1 MPTNIKVGGAC
12 GFWGDWDSAAA
23 QLLQTGDLDYLVFD
37 YLAEVTMS
45 ILARARVKNPE
56 TGYATDFVKVV
67 KDNLDR
73 IQTSK
78 VKILS
83 NAGGVN
89 PDACAAA
96 ICDLIDAAGAN
107 LKVAVVKGDDLIGN
121 TAQFTEK
128 TEMFSG
134 ASFPDPTSVISIN
147 AYLGAGPVV
156 RALEAGADIVI
167 TGRSVDS
174 ALTLAACMHSFDWQ
188 TDDWDRLS
196 SGSLAGHILECGAQ
210 TTGGN
215 LTDWRSVAENLDA
228 IGYPIAVISEDG
240 RFEVTKP
247 QATGGAVTESSVTE
261 QMLYEIGDP
270 QAYMLPD
277 VTCDFSQVEVQQL
290 GPDRVAV
297 SGAKGR
303 ASSSQYKTS
312 VTYQDGWKV
321 STLWFFIGEEAL
333 PKAETFADAAFR
345 RANARLNA
353 LGWEPFSESLIEP
366 CGSDEHY
373 GAFAKTAVSRE
384 VAVKIAAKHDNPK
397 VLGVLV
403 KEATGLALS
412 APPGLCLYTGARP
425 KPSPVVRLFSALVDK
440 DDVSIHVTIGND
452 EVEWTSPSYIDSND
466 EVPNAPHPKPEEVQA
481 QDLIEPPLHQI
492 AWARSGDKGDKANIG
507 IIPLD
512 TAFTPWIWESLTESV
527 VQERFSH
534 FLKGGVD
541 RYYLPGTGAINFLL
555 HDVLGGGGVAS
566 LRNDPQGKSYGQ
578 VLLDAPVH
586 LPRHL
591 LERLIRERV

>member
-353 LGWEPFSESLIEP
+353 LGWEPFSETLIEP
-366 CGSDEHY
+366 FGSDAHY